1 MLNWQAHETHK
12 PLLAA
17 TATARPYGADAA
29 SGDGVTLALSG
40 VSYEVKVKGGTKSI
54 LHDVSAVA
62 RPGEVRGH
70 G

>member
-1 MLNWQAHETHK
+1 
-12 PLLAA
+12 
-17 TATARPYGADAA
+17 
-29 SGDGVTLALSG
+29 